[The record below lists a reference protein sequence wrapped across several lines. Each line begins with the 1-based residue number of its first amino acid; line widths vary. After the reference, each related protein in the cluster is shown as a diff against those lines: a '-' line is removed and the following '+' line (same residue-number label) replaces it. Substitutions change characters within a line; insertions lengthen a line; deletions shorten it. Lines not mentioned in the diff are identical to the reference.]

1 MLQLAASAC
10 TAVRDQLSGPAHL
23 GRVVGRSPDAAYIQ
37 SAAGVVAVLTDRA
50 VRVPCAAVLGPGR
63 SLPGS
68 LRTGAE
74 VRVGNG
80 QVRWHDNRQPPGGNA
95 RDVTSDLTR
104 DLTRD
109 VVVVATGWWPPD
121 QVQPWAARPAFV
133 SDERPLTRLEAVVH
147 EHPLPPGV
155 PQALDLAGRALAE
168 GDEEDA
174 ANRLVTVLGSGV
186 GLTPSADDAV
196 AGLLLT
202 ARALAATPAQAL
214 AAARLGQHVA
224 EAARSRTNAVSAALL
239 LHAGQGRGAGQL
251 VAAVSALTQGWPD
264 PELADALGALVGVG
278 HTSGTDT
285 ACGILATLRAFSR
298 PAARLA
304 LRNLR

>member
-37 SAAGVVAVLTDRA
+37 SAAGVVAVLTQRA
-50 VRVPCAAVLGPGR
+50 TRVPCAAVLGPGR

-80 QVRWHDNRQPPGGNA
+80 RVRWHDNRQPPGDNA
-95 RDVTSDLTR
+95 RDAPS

-109 VVVVATGWWPPD
+109 VVVVATGWWLPH
-121 QVQPWAARPAFV
+121 QVQPWAARPALV
-133 SDERPLTRLEAVVH
+133 GDERPLKRLEAVVH
-147 EHPLPPGV
+147 EHPLAPGV
-155 PQALDLAGRALAE
+155 LEAVDLAARALAD
-168 GDEEDA
+168 GDEQGA
-174 ANRLVTVLGSGV
+174 ANQLVTVLGSGI

-264 PELADALGALVGVG
+264 PHLDDALGALVRVG

-285 ACGILATLRAFSR
+285 ACGILAALRALSR
-298 PAARLA
+298 PVAGLAVRA
-304 LRNLR
+304 LR